1 MVRGERGQ
9 PLSWEVSNYS
19 FRELAWVWNYLKGLN
34 SPMSAARFGNPELMA
49 SDISNVLDRF
59 SDEGLRALR
68 NNKERSLLSDYEVEF
83 ISGSDYRRSS
93 WLAYKFYNLSIV
105 IHNEWR
111 DGRIKESD
119 FLLMVLDVH
128 HMSLAEKRRLLHDLI
143 AEWSEI
149 LRLSVSYGWIDE
161 FKNNDEFGVWLL
173 DKANEMT
180 RLTDVYGKANHPL
193 DSKGRALKFKCMM
206 DQWEQPAVVK
216 SSVVDKLK
224 RQWMSRGRV
233 KSKGRVQFNVLVRP
247 ETKAGI
253 KALKDRYGLKS
264 GGEVLDKLVLD
275 AVQK

>member
-1 MVRGERGQ
+1 
-9 PLSWEVSNYS
+9 VSNYS
-19 FRELAWVWNYLKGLN
+19 FRELAWVWSYLKGLN
-34 SPMSAARFGNPELMA
+34 SSMSAARFGNPELMA

-59 SDEGLRALR
+59 SDEGLRTLH

-105 IHNEWR
+105 IQNEWR

-119 FLLMVLDVH
+119 FILMVLDVH

-193 DSKGRALKFKCMM
+193 DSKGRVLKFKCMM
-206 DQWEQPAVVK
+206 DQWEQPAAVK
-216 SSVVDKLK
+216 RSVVDKLK

-247 ETKAGI
+247 ETKVGI
-253 KALKDRYGLKS
+253 KALKDRDGLKS

-275 AVQK
+275 AMQK